1 MYYDPDV
8 IMYVPFQ
15 VPRMYTDT
23 DVTYKC
29 INIDTLDG
37 PLQYNEGDSH
47 ISVYCTIPAARRCSC
62 LGL

>member
-23 DVTYKC
+23 DVRYKY

-37 PLQYNEGDSH
+37 PLQYNEGDSY
-47 ISVYCTIPAARRCSC
+47 ISVYCTIPAARCCSC